1 MKDIQGK
8 IINMIYLV
16 GNVVFPVF
24 EVEPPA
30 AADFA
35 GALATILSS
44 VVVLWR
50 SLANCA
56 LAVFSASS
64 AAKSDLRVS
73 SSSSRVRD
81 KSDLK
86 DSISAS

>member
-1 MKDIQGK
+1 MVF
-8 IINMIYLV
+8 IIIIYLV
-16 GNVVFPVF
+16 GNVALPVF
-24 EVEPPA
+24 EVDPPA
-30 AADFA
+30 ATDFA

-50 SLANCA
+50 SLASCA
-56 LAVFSASS
+56 LAAFSASS

-73 SSSSRVRD
+73 SSSSRARD
-81 KSDLK
+81 RSDLK

>member
-1 MKDIQGK
+1 MVF
-8 IINMIYLV
+8 IIIIYLV
-16 GNVVFPVF
+16 GNVVLPVF

-35 GALATILSS
+35 GAAATILSS

-50 SLANCA
+50 SLASCA
-56 LAVFSASS
+56 LAAFSASS

-73 SSSSRVRD
+73 SSSSRARD
-81 KSDLK
+81 RSDLK

>member
-1 MKDIQGK
+1 MSIDVLAG
-8 IINMIYLV
+8 
-16 GNVVFPVF
+16 F
-24 EVEPPA
+24 EAEAPA
-30 AADFA
+30 GAT

-44 VVVLWR
+44 VVVLCL
-50 SLANCA
+50 SLASCA
-56 LAVFSASS
+56 LAAFSASS

-73 SSSSRVRD
+73 SSSSRARD

>member
-1 MKDIQGK
+1 MVF
-8 IINMIYLV
+8 IIIIYLV
-16 GNVVFPVF
+16 GNVVLPVF
-24 EVEPPA
+24 EVELPA

-35 GALATILSS
+35 GAAATILSS

-50 SLANCA
+50 SLASCA
-56 LAVFSASS
+56 LAAFSASS

-73 SSSSRVRD
+73 SSSSRARD
-81 KSDLK
+81 RSDLK

>member
-1 MKDIQGK
+1 MVF
-8 IINMIYLV
+8 IIIIYLV
-16 GNVVFPVF
+16 GNVVLPVF
-24 EVEPPA
+24 EVDPPPA

-35 GALATILSS
+35 GAAATILSS

-50 SLANCA
+50 SLASCA
-56 LAVFSASS
+56 LAAFSASS

-73 SSSSRVRD
+73 SSSSRARD
-81 KSDLK
+81 RSDLK